1 MELHRKRQL
10 KRTALFII
18 LICVFTAGG
27 FWLRAHP
34 LFTEEGGSWKKRIG
48 RPDKPY
54 EAEEAVFT
62 AEAPDEPEREIPA
75 AMQRF
80 YTTERASVFTFS
92 GLGNAEELQCVL
104 EALESTD
111 SRATFFVTAEETERF
126 PDQIEAI
133 CRAGQHLGIGI
144 LPSDTDT
151 PDALLK
157 AMRTQAETL
166 RSRYGADYEV
176 FVRPAYD
183 PDNAALLQAAAD
195 GGFRVLTELK
205 EAVPEDVSRM
215 TDADEVLS
223 AVFRESERALQRGEI
238 VHFQMGL
245 FQYSDA
251 VLGELIRRIADEKC
265 VYPILP
271 ADEVAEHT
279 EHQYVY
285 PLTGDMILPA
295 VKDKIYPGH
304 LDGMTPEE
312 AFEVV
317 RSGYIGCDW
326 VKPPRYFPGFSA
338 KEARQM
344 DRTGLVKNEENY
356 VFLTFD
362 DWGSDRIVDE
372 LLAVLR
378 KHNATG
384 TFLVRTNYV
393 PGNPN
398 LLRAIAAEGHTIGAH
413 THSHMPLSNEIRPN
427 TYAELS
433 EEQLAALQEDLV
445 LCYDTLQ
452 SIVGDMT
459 DADGKPSLSL
469 LFRQPT
475 LAVSKSGLTTVF
487 DCGYTY
493 AVAGSSSPDDY
504 KSKDVKALA
513 DELRTSIEPGAILV
527 LHFLDNAHYTPE
539 ALDQVLTE
547 LENKGSEYRF
557 VGLNKVLD

>member
-1 MELHRKRQL
+1 
-10 KRTALFII
+10 
-18 LICVFTAGG
+18 
-27 FWLRAHP
+27 
-34 LFTEEGGSWKKRIG
+34 
-48 RPDKPY
+48 
-54 EAEEAVFT
+54 
-62 AEAPDEPEREIPA
+62 
-75 AMQRF
+75 MQRK
-80 YTTERASVFTFS
+80 TAR
-92 GLGNAEELQCVL
+92 CR
-104 EALESTD
+104 
-111 SRATFFVTAEETERF
+111 SRTLT
-126 PDQIEAI
+126 
-133 CRAGQHLGIGI
+133 
-144 LPSDTDT
+144 
-151 PDALLK
+151 
-157 AMRTQAETL
+157 RTQAETL
-166 RSRYGADYEV
+166 RGQYGVDYEL

-378 KHNATG
+378 KHNATA
-384 TFLVRTNYV
+384 TFFVRTNYV

-513 DELRTSIEPGAILV
+513 DELMTSIEPGAILV

-557 VGLNKVLD
+557 VGLNKVLG